1 MANRRFQVYEIRQ
14 VLVQMRGGASD
25 RVVAQSGLVG
35 RKKSAWIRQIAG
47 EKGWLNPANVLPDD
61 PVLALALDP
70 PRERPEV
77 ASSVAT
83 WEKEILSWAQE
94 GIRWTTIHKTLCR
107 RYGYEG
113 SYSAVRR
120 FLQTRIQKDPASL
133 ATVMLDFSPGE
144 AAQVDF
150 GTGPPLLDPVS
161 GNLAKTWI
169 FVMTLC
175 HSRHQYAEIVF
186 DQSVRTWCGLHRRA
200 FEWFWG
206 VPKKMILDNLK
217 AGIVRACYYDPE
229 AQRSYA
235 GLAEGYGFMIS
246 PCPVADPE
254 KKGRVEAGVKYVKNA
269 FFPLRTF
276 ANINVAN
283 KELESWVTGEAG
295 NRIHGTTR
303 KRPLDLFG
311 SVEKNFLGPLP
322 DRPVEIVVWE
332 KHKVQNTGHITFEKN
347 SYSVPYFHIKKD
359 VWVKAGDTLLWIYD
373 QKTSLIATH
382 PRLKGAG
389 RRNTVEAHMPPNAQA
404 YFMKDPV
411 WCREK
416 AGRIGPAC
424 REVVEQLFADTVMD
438 NLRKVQGI
446 LGLAERNTP
455 PRLEEACKRALVF
468 GNIHYRTIKSI
479 LDKGLDI
486 VSEETAREQLPSIYT
501 QGKNR
506 FAPPSSAHPSL
517 PRQERSL

>member
-1 MANRRFQVYEIRQ
+1 
-14 VLVQMRGGASD
+14 
-25 RVVAQSGLVG
+25 
-35 RKKSAWIRQIAG
+35 
-47 EKGWLNPANVLPDD
+47 
-61 PVLALALDP
+61 
-70 PRERPEV
+70 
-77 ASSVAT
+77 
-83 WEKEILSWAQE
+83 
-94 GIRWTTIHKTLCR
+94 
-107 RYGYEG
+107 
-113 SYSAVRR
+113 
-120 FLQTRIQKDPASL
+120 
-133 ATVMLDFSPGE
+133 
-144 AAQVDF
+144 
-150 GTGPPLLDPVS
+150 
-161 GNLAKTWI
+161 
-169 FVMTLC
+169 
-175 HSRHQYAEIVF
+175 
-186 DQSVRTWCGLHRRA
+186 
-200 FEWFWG
+200 
-206 VPKKMILDNLK
+206 
-217 AGIVRACYYDPE
+217 
-229 AQRSYA
+229 
-235 GLAEGYGFMIS
+235 MIS

-389 RRNTVEAHMPPNAQA
+389 RRNTVDAHMPPNAQA

-446 LGLAERNTP
+446 LNLAERNTP